1 MMIEEHMKCIF
12 CEKDAICCLDN
23 NAYFY
28 TCPRCGMYSY
38 IKSEH
43 NNIITSINLFYKN
56 VSNAEKNKF
65 ETYCAYLFCKFNFNV
80 FYRLSFSSLNK
91 IIDDYEF
98 VGIQEQ
104 IDSFVYTICS
114 HMKYPQDI
122 YKYTCDY
129 NAFYR
134 RFGCIDEQA
143 FMFLC
148 HLLMEQGFVRSKIV
162 EKPIVIGKDY
172 DFYLT
177 PTIKTWN
184 HFEKLKNGRNTS
196 NKAFLALQF
205 DGEMN
210 RDLKR
215 ELKKAVSET
224 GFTLNTVD
232 EEPRAGLIDDKIR
245 LDIRNSRF
253 VIADLTDGNKGA
265 YWEAG
270 FANGLGKEVIYMCKE
285 DVMNDEASPNRPHFD
300 VSHHQCILW
309 SEDHFENALKKLK
322 DTIRYTFPDAKQED

>member
-1 MMIEEHMKCIF
+1 MMIEKHMKCIF
-12 CEKDAICCLDN
+12 CEKDAILRLDN

-28 TCPRCGMYSY
+28 LCPLCGMYSY
-38 IKSEH
+38 INSEH
-43 NNIITSINLFYKN
+43 DKIMTLINQFYKDI
-56 VSNAEKNKF
+56 SDTERNKF

-80 FYRLSFSSLNK
+80 FYRLSSSSLNK
-91 IIDDYEF
+91 IIEDYEF
-98 VGIQEQ
+98 VGIKEQ

-114 HMKYPQDI
+114 HMKYPQSI

-129 NAFYR
+129 DAFYR
-134 RFGCIDEQA
+134 RFGCIDRQS

-148 HLLMEQGFVRSKIV
+148 DLLLDKGFVRSKIV
-162 EKPIVIGKDY
+162 EKPIVMGKDY

-177 PTIKTWN
+177 TTIKTWD

-270 FANGLGKEVIYMCKE
+270 FANGLGKEVIYMCKDE
-285 DVMNDEASPNRPHFD
+285 VMNNETSPNHPHFD

-309 SEDHFENALKKLK
+309 SEDHFENAMKKLK
-322 DTIRYTFPDAKQED
+322 DTIRYTFPDAIQED